1 MQSCGEGDY
10 LLVVVGVNLLGVLSL
25 ELLCLGHERSF
36 VLHRFNTSNV
46 RAKQSTRWTETLT
59 EHSQQTRQRQQISTN
74 DETTV
79 PNTSLNIA
87 VEYIWPQNF
96 TRI

>member
-1 MQSCGEGDY
+1 MERGNY

-25 ELLCLGHERSF
+25 ELLCLGHERSL

-59 EHSQQTRQRQQISTN
+59 EHSQQTR
-74 DETTV
+74 
-79 PNTSLNIA
+79 
-87 VEYIWPQNF
+87 
-96 TRI
+96 